1 MIGQKGFFKN
11 ILMVLSSNLI
21 VLGLGVVISF
31 ALPLYLSIESY
42 GYWQLYNYYQGFVGL
57 FMFGFSDGMNLRY
70 AGNSLKDLNLSLF
83 QSFLRFTVSFSLVL
97 SLILLAILSFFPS
110 NDYKTIFFLVIL
122 NIFLFNV
129 NGYFIHLNQMTLRF
143 KQYSVANSMERVL
156 FILFLVPLFLNN
168 IRDYSVYIWINILC
182 RMLTLFY
189 NISTLKEVAFYKKGV
204 DRPTL
209 IPELK
214 ANFLAGFPLT
224 LASICSML
232 MTTMPRFVI
241 SSLMSITVFGIFSF
255 GSTTINLVIQIILA
269 MSTVFYPTLMT
280 MSDEQIKKSYLQ
292 SKKLLSVVGAIT
304 LLTYYLVYPLIQ
316 VFFKKYIPVLDYLY
330 LLFPTLFYQSFNSL
344 IISNFARVL
353 RLEKKYFFSNL
364 LFMGINFGFSY
375 FVGYSTH
382 SIPLILISS
391 LITMQ
396 LWISYGEAYISKEF
410 GIASRD
416 WLALSSIVIFCISNF
431 LFGYYISLVIYF
443 IVALLYGFQLF
454 KNHKDL
460 LSRFTS
466 QGE

>member
-42 GYWQLYNYYQGFVGL
+42 GYWQLYNYYLGFVGL
-57 FMFGFSDGMNLRY
+57 FLYGFSDGMNLRF
-70 AGNSLKDLNLSLF
+70 AGNSLKDLNSSLF

-214 ANFLAGFPLT
+214 ANFLVGFPLT

-269 MSTVFYPTLMT
+269 MSTVFYPTLKT
-280 MSDEQIKKSYLQ
+280 MSNEQIKKSYLQ
-292 SKKLLSVVGAIT
+292 TKKLLSVVGAIT
-304 LLTYYLVYPLIQ
+304 LLT
-316 VFFKKYIPVLDYLY
+316 
-330 LLFPTLFYQSFNSL
+330 
-344 IISNFARVL
+344 
-353 RLEKKYFFSNL
+353 
-364 LFMGINFGFSY
+364 
-375 FVGYSTH
+375 
-382 SIPLILISS
+382 
-391 LITMQ
+391 
-396 LWISYGEAYISKEF
+396 
-410 GIASRD
+410 
-416 WLALSSIVIFCISNF
+416 
-431 LFGYYISLVIYF
+431 
-443 IVALLYGFQLF
+443 
-454 KNHKDL
+454 
-460 LSRFTS
+460 
-466 QGE
+466 